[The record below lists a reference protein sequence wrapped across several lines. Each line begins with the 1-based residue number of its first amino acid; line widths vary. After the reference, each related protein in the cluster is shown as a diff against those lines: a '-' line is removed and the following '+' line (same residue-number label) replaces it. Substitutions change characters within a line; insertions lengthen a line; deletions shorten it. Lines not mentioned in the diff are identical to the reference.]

1 MAPLCKGGWLGASRD
16 WGIVGA
22 FDNPSVA
29 YDDTSPYTRDA
40 LDAFSA

>member
-16 WGIVGA
+16 WRIVGA